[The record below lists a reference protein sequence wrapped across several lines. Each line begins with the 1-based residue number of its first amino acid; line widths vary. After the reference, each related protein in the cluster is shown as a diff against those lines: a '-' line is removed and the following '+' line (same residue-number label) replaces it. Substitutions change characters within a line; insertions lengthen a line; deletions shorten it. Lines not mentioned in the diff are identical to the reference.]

1 MDMDTVTRIL
11 PALAVLVL
19 VLAGAGLY
27 RWLGSPAGTPPIPRA
42 TEITADGRPVLV
54 ELGSNSCASCV
65 AMHRVL
71 DELEASHGDRLQLV
85 SINILEQPELVGQWK
100 VIAIP
105 TQVMLDGDGRE
116 IGRHVGF
123 LSADAIRER
132 FAAAGLPL
140 GPATADES

>member
-1 MDMDTVTRIL
+1 METFTRLL
-11 PALAVLVL
+11 PALAAVIL

-27 RWLGSPAGTPPIPRA
+27 RWLGSPAGTQPTPRA

-54 ELGSNSCASCV
+54 ELGSASCASCV

-85 SINILEQPELVGQWK
+85 SINILEQPELVGRWK
-100 VIAIP
+100 VMAIP
-105 TQVMLDGDGRE
+105 TQVFLDGDGRE
-116 IGRHVGF
+116 LGRHIGF
-123 LSADAIRER
+123 ISADAIRER

-140 GPATADES
+140 GAAAADDS

>member
-1 MDMDTVTRIL
+1 METLTRLL
-11 PALAVLVL
+11 PALAVVILL
-19 VLAGAGLY
+19 LAGAGLY
-27 RWLGSPAGTPPIPRA
+27 RWLGSSSGTPPPPLA

-71 DELEASHGDRLQLV
+71 DELQACHGDRLQLV

-100 VIAIP
+100 VIGIP
-105 TQVMLDGDGRE
+105 TQVFLDGDGRE
-116 IGRHVGF
+116 LGRHIGF

-140 GPATADES
+140 GPAAADGS

>member
-1 MDMDTVTRIL
+1 MDIATRLL
-11 PALAVLVL
+11 PALVVVLL

-27 RWLGSPAGTPPIPRA
+27 RWLGSPSGAPAAPLA
-42 TEITADGRPVLV
+42 TEITVDGRPVLV

-71 DELEASHGDRLQLV
+71 EALQTSHGDRLQLV

-100 VIAIP
+100 VLAIP
-105 TQVMLDGDGRE
+105 TQVFLDGEGRE
-116 IGRHVGF
+116 LGRHIGF
-123 LSADAIRER
+123 LSADAILER

-140 GPATADES
+140 DATTRDGS